1 MIVNANIAIWVDL
14 FYLASGAIPQSMD
27 CPMNILSRDK
37 QIAIISALT
46 EGCSIRSVERL
57 TGVHRD
63 TIMRLGFNIGVGCA
77 KLHNA
82 LVRDVRVNRIELD
95 EIWQYVGKKRNQV
108 RPSDPLTVGDQW
120 TFIALGG
127 ASKAIIS
134 YRTGKRNTHH
144 TRLFLQDLRERVD
157 GAPEISAD
165 AFRAYPIAV
174 ERVFGSDCSF
184 GTIDKSF
191 SVDAAPEAAR
201 RYSPGKVV
209 AVERKIVLG
218 EPEYISTSYVERQNL
233 TLRMSQ
239 RRFTRL
245 TNAFSKK
252 LENHM
257 AAVALYAAHYN
268 FCRVHEALRITPA
281 MQLGITDHVW
291 TIGELV
297 DAALSGNY
305 PEPPR
310 RRDRFTVI
318 EGGRA

>member
-1 MIVNANIAIWVDL
+1 
-14 FYLASGAIPQSMD
+14 
-27 CPMNILSRDK
+27 MNILTREK
-37 QIAIISALT
+37 QIAVISALT
-46 EGCSIRSVERL
+46 EGCSIRSTERL

-63 TIMRLGFNIGVGCA
+63 TIMRLGVSVGIGCA

-82 LVRDVRVNRIELD
+82 LVRDIRVNRIELD
-95 EIWQYVGKKRNQV
+95 EIWSYVGKKRNQV
-108 RPSDPLTVGDQW
+108 QPGDPNTVGDQY

-127 ASKAIIS
+127 VSKAIIA
-134 YRTGKRNTHH
+134 YRTGKRTAVNT
-144 TRLFLQDLRERVD
+144 RFFLQDLRERVD

-174 ERVFGSDCSF
+174 ERVFGAECSF
-184 GTIDKSF
+184 GTIDKTF
-191 SVDAAPEAAR
+191 SVEAVPEAAR
-201 RYSPGKVV
+201 RYSPGRVV
-209 AVERKIVLG
+209 AVERKVVLG
-218 EPEYISTSYVERQNL
+218 EPEYISTSLVERQNL

-268 FCRVHEALRITPA
+268 FCRVHGALRVTPA
-281 MQLGITDHVW
+281 MHLGIADHVW

-297 DAALSGNY
+297 DAAQSENY

-310 RRDRFTVI
+310 RSGPFRVI
-318 EGGRA
+318 QGGRA